1 MGVLQQLGSVID
13 VAEKTIEFRNF
24 RNVQVPIEVVAG
36 HLTMDLPPKHASA
49 HQSQLTPPMWDQ
61 ARQGQEATILRPS
74 SENIGWDASSLT
86 QPVAMT
92 ATPPKDSDCHQTD
105 AAHGQTDV
113 SSGHFSSL
121 KFAEPFDILS
131 FLAISCWRIVARSE
145 VETSSGR
152 CTDTQNAL

>member
-1 MGVLQQLGSVID
+1 MLKQLGSVID

-24 RNVQVPIEVVAG
+24 QNAQVPLEVVAG
-36 HLTMDLPPKHASA
+36 QLTMDLQPKHASA
-49 HQSQLTPPMWDQ
+49 LQSQLTPQMWEQ
-61 ARQGQEATILRPS
+61 ARQGQEATTLRPS

-86 QPVAMT
+86 QLVAMT

-121 KFAEPFDILS
+121 RFVEPFGIRS
-131 FLAISCWRIVARSE
+131 SLAISCW
-145 VETSSGR
+145 
-152 CTDTQNAL
+152 